1 MESQKKKINVMFV
14 GPYPPPF
21 GGISS
26 LILSLIEGYDERQI
40 NKAIVVYFDKKD
52 SIEFLER
59 ATVYRFSVKKNLIK
73 ILNPRNILI
82 LLSAF
87 NVYKDKNLSLRDF
100 IVTIVKTILILLV
113 STSQIFLCHF
123 CYVQRSGI
131 KIGASF

>member
-1 MESQKKKINVMFV
+1 MESQKKKINVMFI

-59 ATVYRFSVKKNLIK
+59 GTAEKPTVVLGQM
-73 ILNPRNILI
+73 
-82 LLSAF
+82 
-87 NVYKDKNLSLRDF
+87 
-100 IVTIVKTILILLV
+100 
-113 STSQIFLCHF
+113 TSF
-123 CYVQRSGI
+123 
-131 KIGASF
+131 

>member
-52 SIEFLER
+52 LFQ
-59 ATVYRFSVKKNLIK
+59 
-73 ILNPRNILI
+73 NI
-82 LLSAF
+82 
-87 NVYKDKNLSLRDF
+87 F
-100 IVTIVKTILILLV
+100 ICI
-113 STSQIFLCHF
+113 IF
-123 CYVQRSGI
+123 
-131 KIGASF
+131 